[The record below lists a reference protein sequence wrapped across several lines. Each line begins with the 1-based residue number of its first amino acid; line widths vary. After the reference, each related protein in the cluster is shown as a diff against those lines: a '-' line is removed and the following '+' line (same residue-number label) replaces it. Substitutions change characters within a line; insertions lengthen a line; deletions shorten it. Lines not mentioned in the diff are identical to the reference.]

1 MNKLIL
7 ASASPRRR
15 EIFEKLGLNFTV
27 AVSDKEP
34 DTKRDDNAE
43 ASAFESAKIKAEDIF
58 SKNPDATVVGADTVV
73 SCDGV
78 MLGKPKDEKEARE
91 MLSLLSGREHEV
103 LTAVFVCSSTLKKGF
118 VAKTKVEFYS
128 LSQKEIDDYI
138 ATNDWCDKAGSYGIQ
153 SKAIRFVKG
162 ICGDYNNVVG
172 FPAAEFVRFLEKEN
186 LL

>member
-1 MNKLIL
+1 MKNLIL

-15 EIFEKLGLNFTV
+15 EIFEKLGLNFIV

-34 DTKRDDNAE
+34 PTDINADAE
-43 ASAFESAKIKAEDIF
+43 TSAFESAKIKAEDVF
-58 SKNPDATVVGADTVV
+58 ANNPDAVVVGADTVV
-73 SCDGV
+73 SCDGKL
-78 MLGKPKDEKEARE
+78 LGKPSDEKEARE

-103 LTAVFVCSSTLKKGF
+103 LTAVFVCSKAFKKGF
-118 VAKTKVEFYS
+118 VAKTRVEFYP

-138 ATNDWCDKAGSYGIQ
+138 ATNDWCDKAGGYGIQ
-153 SKAIRFVKG
+153 SKAIRFVRG

-172 FPAAEFVRFLEKEN
+172 FPAAEFVRFLENEN

>member
-15 EIFEKLGLNFTV
+15 EIFEKLGLTFTV
-27 AVSDKEP
+27 VVSDKEP

-58 SKNPDATVVGADTVV
+58 NKNPDATVVGADTVV

-78 MLGKPKDEKEARE
+78 LLGKPKDEKEARE

-103 LTAVFVCSSTLKKGF
+103 LTAVFVCSSALKKGF
-118 VAKTKVEFYS
+118 VAKTKVEFYP

-186 LL
+186 LI